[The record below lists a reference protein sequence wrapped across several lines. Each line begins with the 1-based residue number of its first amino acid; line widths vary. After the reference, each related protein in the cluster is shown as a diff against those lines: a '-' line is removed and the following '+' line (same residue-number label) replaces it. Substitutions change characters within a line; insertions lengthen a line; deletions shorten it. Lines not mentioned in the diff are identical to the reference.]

1 MNKVI
6 KQINTRL
13 YRIGKEFGKG
23 EDTLYS
29 ELMKDLS
36 KIPNL
41 ELTKSGVSMSTKDEM
56 AIQSA
61 LASVGTIGEYKD
73 EVDPDSELSKE
84 QLKAEINAK
93 ASLEDDFNEIL
104 ERFYEEAN
112 LLKTSLDY
120 SKKYESRVLEID
132 SLLHHKGEQFTWT
145 LIADIVDKMKKVGD

>member
-6 KQINTRL
+6 KQINNRL

-23 EDTLYS
+23 EDTLYN
-29 ELMKDLS
+29 ELMKDLK

-41 ELTKSGVSMSTKDEM
+41 KVTKSGVSMSTTDEM

-61 LASVGTIGEYKD
+61 LASVGTISEYKD
-73 EVDPDSELSKE
+73 EVDPDREYSKA

-93 ASLEDDFNEIL
+93 ASLEDDFNDIL
-104 ERFYEEAN
+104 QKFYEEAN
-112 LLKTSLDY
+112 LLQSSVDY
-120 SKKYESRVLEID
+120 SKKYEARVLEID